1 MSDSPDSRVFA
12 FKYIHPSSDLVKIGC
27 QDRIPQC
34 ELLAQVYCVT
44 VPAFRVGIQNFHR
57 EPVVNSRESVSTEEF
72 RPDAI
77 TRPAPSLMRYYILCS
92 LIAGPFFPIVLIPL
106 LCKYLT
112 LRYRFEDSG
121 IAMQW
126 GVLFRKEIY
135 LTHRRIQDIHL
146 TRNIVQRWFGLA
158 TVAVQTAS
166 GSATPEMS
174 IEGILE
180 ANELRDHLYS
190 KMRGARTKGADE
202 DPIEEADGDEA
213 LTLLTEIRDSMR
225 KIAESGSLR

>member
-1 MSDSPDSRVFA
+1 
-12 FKYIHPSSDLVKIGC
+12 
-27 QDRIPQC
+27 
-34 ELLAQVYCVT
+34 
-44 VPAFRVGIQNFHR
+44 
-57 EPVVNSRESVSTEEF
+57 
-72 RPDAI
+72 
-77 TRPAPSLMRYYILCS
+77 MRYYVLCS
-92 LIAGPFFPIVLIPL
+92 LAAGPFFPFALIPL
-106 LCKYLT
+106 FCKYVT
-112 LRYRFEDSG
+112 LRYRFDDSG

-174 IEGILE
+174 IEGVL
-180 ANELRDHLYS
+180 AADQLRDYLYG
-190 KMRGARTKGADE
+190 KMRGARGENSLEQETETASD
-202 DPIEEADGDEA
+202 DEA

-225 KIAESGSLR
+225 KLAESGSEQ